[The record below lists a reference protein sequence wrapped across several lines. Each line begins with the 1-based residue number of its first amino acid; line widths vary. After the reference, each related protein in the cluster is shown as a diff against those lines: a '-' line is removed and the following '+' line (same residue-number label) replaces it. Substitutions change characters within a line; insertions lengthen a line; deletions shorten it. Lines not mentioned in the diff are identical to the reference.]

1 MLFLTLSLL
10 CILAATF
17 FYGAFA
23 GNMGGFLVNLY
34 EAGCAIV
41 PWLAVLLLAR
51 RRDIRRKVR
60 LMEGTRWIWMAI
72 FVAYIVVVFSVT
84 GAGTL
89 EDAVGNGLNVSGG
102 AINLLPFSQGI
113 SAVGYVL
120 NVALCVPLGFLLP
133 LLWERL
139 DGPVWALAGGLFFS
153 LLIEL
158 SQLLNFRA
166 TDVDDLVMNT
176 LGAFLGW
183 GLFRLFARA
192 AHWKRETVLQW
203 PLGPVSTVAVL
214 FLGRFLFCYESV
226 LARFAYLGV

>member
-10 CILAATF
+10 CMLAATF

-23 GNMGGFLVNLY
+23 GNMGGFLTSLY

-51 RRDIRRKVR
+51 RRDIRREIR
-60 LMEGTRWIWMAI
+60 LMEGTRWIWMAL
-72 FVAYIVVVFSVT
+72 FVVYLSAVFSVT

-89 EDAVGNGLNVSGG
+89 EDALGNGLSVSGG
-102 AINLLPFSQGI
+102 EVNLLPFSQGI
-113 SAVGYVL
+113 SVIGYVL
-120 NVALCVPLGFLLP
+120 NVVLCAPLGFLLP

-139 DGPVWALAGGLFFS
+139 DSPVWALAGGLSFS

-183 GLFRLFARA
+183 GLFRLFAWA

-214 FLGRFLFCYESV
+214 FLGRFLFYYESV
-226 LARFAYLGV
+226 SVCFA